1 MLKAAGLYQANI
13 PSRFWRVTAPE
24 PTAAQWDAA
33 VREAAT
39 ELPEAVRAGGDD
51 VLTILY
57 HTLGEGQF
65 GPDHCRLSP
74 SKRLYYAI
82 KPVLP
87 RPLTRRLR
95 QAYGRTTRASLPVR
109 WPIETRYARFQW
121 DVVRGLL
128 RLARSRELRFIQFWP
143 QGRTFAFVLTHD
155 VETAD
160 GQAYV
165 RAVADLDAAYGFR
178 SSFNFVPERYPLDYQ
193 LIDDLRARG
202 FEIGVHGLKH
212 DGKLFTSQGAF
223 LRKAERINR
232 ALKRLNAVGFR
243 AELTHRH
250 PEWMQALEIEYDTS
264 FFDTDAYEPISGGT
278 MSLWPFILG
287 RFVELPYTLAQDY
300 TVTEVLQETTPRL
313 WLEKVEVLRTYS
325 GMALLNTHPDY
336 LRSPH
341 TWRVYETFLA
351 AMRESSDYWHALPR
365 EVARWWRA
373 RDAAPSVAQLP
384 GAVEGRVTGLDVPAF
399 ALVES

>member
-1 MLKAAGLYQANI
+1 MPTAPDLYRANI

-24 PTAAQWDAA
+24 ATAAQWDAA

-39 ELPEAVRAGGDD
+39 ELPATARAGGDD
-51 VLTILY
+51 VESLLY

-65 GPDHCRLSP
+65 GPDHWRLSP
-74 SKRLYYAI
+74 FKRLYYAI

-95 QAYGRTTRASLPVR
+95 QVYGKTTQASLALS
-109 WPIETRYARFQW
+109 WPIELRYARFQW
-121 DVVRGLL
+121 DLIQRLVRLMGIP
-128 RLARSRELRFIQFWP
+128 ELRFIQFWP
-143 QGRTFAFVLTHD
+143 DGHAFAFVLTHD
-155 VETAD
+155 VETAE

-165 RAVADLDAAYGFR
+165 RAVADLDARYGFR
-178 SSFNFVPERYPLDYQ
+178 SSFNFVPERYALDYQ
-193 LIDDLRARG
+193 LIDELRARG
-202 FEIGVHGLKH
+202 FEIGIHGLKH
-212 DGKLFTSQGAF
+212 DGKLFTSRAAF

-232 ALKRLNAVGFR
+232 ALKQLNAVGFR

-250 PEWMQALEIEYDTS
+250 PEWMQALEIEYDAS
-264 FFDTDAYEPISGGT
+264 FFDTDAYEPIHGGT
-278 MSLWPFILG
+278 MSLWPFVLG

-313 WLEKVEVLRTYS
+313 WLEKVDVIRGYS

-336 LRSPH
+336 LRSPR
-341 TWRVYETFLA
+341 TWLVYEDLLR
-351 AMRESSDYWHALPR
+351 AMQGRSDYWHALPR

-384 GAVEGRVTGLDVPAF
+384 RAVEGRVTDSEVALF
-399 ALVES
+399 ALVQR